1 MRKLLLGLSLI
12 SLVFSGYA
20 QEGSKI
26 IKRPTLT
33 FYVSGIDFQT
43 PQDIRSRSLASVTG
57 DKDWAKLKELDL
69 ALGFSFM
76 KGISENIDYSVN
88 FSTGNTK
95 YKVRGLPDN
104 NKNAFLHALDA
115 SLHLKLL
122 SDKYYFVPYLS
133 AGVGASLWN
142 SRFEA
147 FAPLGGGVQIKIA
160 PDNFLFTNFQY
171 RVPVTQTANY
181 HFLYNVGFGSPIAKA
196 KVQEAPKPLP
206 PPPPPPT
213 PAPPPAAVDTDGDG
227 IVDDQDKCPTEK
239 GTVKYQGCP
248 VPDSDNDGINDEE
261 DKCPKVKGLA
271 KYQGCPIPDTDKDGV
286 NDEEDKCPNVPG
298 LARYNGCP
306 IPDVDNDGINDE
318 EDKCPTVPGV
328 AEYRGCPAPKN
339 FDAANVLFA
348 TGSTALVV
356 KGKTELNKFVDFL
369 KENSD
374 IKITV
379 AGHTDN
385 TGGAALNQKLSEK
398 RAASVKTYMVSK
410 GVLTDRITS
419 VGYGQDKPMADN
431 KTAEGRKANRR
442 VEFTI
447 DD

>member
-1 MRKLLLGLSLI
+1 MDMAFGASYI
-12 SLVFSGYA
+12 
-20 QEGSKI
+20 
-26 IKRPTLT
+26 
-33 FYVSGIDFQT
+33 SGISNHF
-43 PQDIRSRSLASVTG
+43 
-57 DKDWAKLKELDL
+57 
-69 ALGFSFM
+69 
-76 KGISENIDYSVN
+76 DYSVN
-88 FSTGNTK
+88 AFLGRTQ
-95 YKVRGLPDN
+95 YPVRGQAAGGFIKRSL
-104 NKNAFLHALDA
+104 LLEVDA
-115 SLHLKLL
+115 SVHMKLL
-122 SDKYYFVPYLS
+122 TDNYTVVPYLS
-133 AGVGASLWN
+133 IGGGVSGWN
-142 SRFEA
+142 RRYEA
-147 FAPLGGGVQIKIA
+147 FAPLGGGLQF
-160 PDNFLFTNFQY
+160 NLGSGYFGFSNFQY
-171 RVPVTQTANY
+171 RVPITQGANY
-181 HFLYNVGFGSPIAKA
+181 HFLTSFGLGGPLTDAKPE
-196 KVQEAPKPLP
+196 VPKPLP

-369 KENSD
+369 KENGD